1 MRLLKELRKTTK
13 AQNSPTQVNIS
24 IVSGIYGCTLVLYAP
39 MEPIDACAD
48 RAANQI
54 VDSAYVVHKT
64 LGPGLLESV
73 YEICL
78 LHELGRRQV
87 HAERQVALPV
97 IYDRITLDA
106 GLRLD
111 LIVERCVIVELKSVD
126 KLLPVHT
133 AQVLTYLKLSGLRL
147 GLLVNFNV
155 QLIRDGI
162 KRIAL

>member
-1 MRLLKELRKTTK
+1 
-13 AQNSPTQVNIS
+13 
-24 IVSGIYGCTLVLYAP
+24 
-39 MEPIDACAD
+39 MEPIDVCAD
-48 RAANQI
+48 RAATQI
-54 VDSAYVVHKT
+54 VDSAYAVHKT

-78 LHELGRRQV
+78 MHELGRRQV

-111 LIVERCVIVELKSVD
+111 LLVDRRVIVELKSVD

-133 AQVLTYLKLSGLRL
+133 AQVLIYLKLSGLRL
-147 GLLVNFNV
+147 GLLINFNV

>member
-1 MRLLKELRKTTK
+1 
-13 AQNSPTQVNIS
+13 
-24 IVSGIYGCTLVLYAP
+24 
-39 MEPIDACAD
+39 MEPIDARAD
-48 RAANQI
+48 RAATQI
-54 VDSAYVVHKT
+54 VDSAYAVHKT

-73 YEICL
+73 YETCL
-78 LHELGRRQV
+78 MHELGMRQV
-87 HAERQVALPV
+87 HAEHQVALPV

-111 LIVERCVIVELKSVD
+111 LIVEQCVIVELKSVD

-147 GLLVNFNV
+147 GLLINFNV

>member
-1 MRLLKELRKTTK
+1 
-13 AQNSPTQVNIS
+13 
-24 IVSGIYGCTLVLYAP
+24 

-48 RAANQI
+48 RAATQI
-54 VDSAYVVHKT
+54 VDSAYAVHKT

-78 LHELGRRQV
+78 MHELGRRQV

-111 LIVERCVIVELKSVD
+111 LIVERRVIVELKSVD

-147 GLLVNFNV
+147 GLLINFNV

>member
-1 MRLLKELRKTTK
+1 
-13 AQNSPTQVNIS
+13 
-24 IVSGIYGCTLVLYAP
+24 

-48 RAANQI
+48 RVAAQI
-54 VDSAYVVHKT
+54 VDSAYAVHKA
-64 LGPGLLESV
+64 LGAGLLKNV
-73 YEICL
+73 YELCL
-78 LHELGRRQV
+78 MHELGRRQV
-87 HAERQVALPV
+87 HAERQVAPPV

-111 LIVERCVIVELKSVD
+111 LIVDRRVIVELKAVD
-126 KLLPVHT
+126 KLPPVHT

-147 GLLVNFNV
+147 GLLINFNV

>member
-1 MRLLKELRKTTK
+1 
-13 AQNSPTQVNIS
+13 
-24 IVSGIYGCTLVLYAP
+24 

-48 RAANQI
+48 LAATQI
-54 VDSAYVVHKT
+54 VDAAYAVHKT

-78 LHELGRRQV
+78 LHELARRQI

-97 IYDRITLDA
+97 IYDRMTLDA

-111 LIVERCVIVELKSVD
+111 LIVERRVIVELKSVD

-147 GLLVNFNV
+147 GLLINFNV